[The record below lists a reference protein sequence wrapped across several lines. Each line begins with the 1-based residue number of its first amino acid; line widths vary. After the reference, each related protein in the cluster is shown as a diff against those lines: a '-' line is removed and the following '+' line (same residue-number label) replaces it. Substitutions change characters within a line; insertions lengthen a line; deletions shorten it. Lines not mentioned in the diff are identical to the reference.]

1 MACGLPHHLEWL
13 RFKAITAGAKVR
25 WLQQLVNAISQ
36 ATFKGQVPL
45 HNVGLVFAYYEL
57 TRPGETA
64 GERDGVSVHGSELAQ
79 VG

>member
-1 MACGLPHHLEWL
+1 LEWL

-57 TRPGETA
+57 TLE
-64 GERDGVSVHGSELAQ
+64 EEDIGV
-79 VG
+79 VGIAAPNLPACFP